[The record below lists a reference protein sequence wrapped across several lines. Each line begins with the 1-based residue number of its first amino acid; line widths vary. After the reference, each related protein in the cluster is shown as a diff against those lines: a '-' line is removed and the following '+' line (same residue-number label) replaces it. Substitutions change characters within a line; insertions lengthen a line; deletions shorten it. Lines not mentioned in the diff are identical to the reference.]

1 MSFLGALPVELCLS
15 ILQHCDLSSLW
26 HLTLASRHVA
36 AVFDEYAL
44 ETIEKVIAKSV
55 PEQTRALMRAV
66 IRTRAAC
73 GPNLEAAQSITAIDS
88 DPLRRDE
95 VGDRSIPRRFLS
107 LAHHLHTTAHATA
120 DYYIEQSLTVRPW
133 SALKFNG
140 KEFCIQKRFD
150 EAEKCEYHPLKTG
163 SSSWVEEQRIIKQ
176 LWRIQLF
183 FELNNSQAHGRL
195 DWSCEDQYP
204 LVDIAEFFTI
214 RDFELQQLFT
224 VYDFLHHTPEQQQ
237 AMGSY
242 KIPAAATTAVAAT
255 ELQTHLV
262 CAQPVRSRCDHYQ
275 QGLSHLDRPPLS
287 YIFQRLM
294 ARGGQGGPITGL
306 PFDPY
311 RKYGFA
317 IWDDQRMADLGLA
330 EAHGKTILNRQHY
343 FYRWYSILS
352 EEDKALH

>member
-1 MSFLGALPVELCLS
+1 MSFFGQLPVELCLS

-26 HLTLASRHVA
+26 HLTLASRDVA

-44 ETIEKVIAKSV
+44 ETVEKVIANSI
-55 PEQTRALMRAV
+55 PEQTQALMRAV

-73 GPNLEAAQSITAIDS
+73 GPGLEAAQSITAIDS

-95 VGDRSIPRRFLS
+95 VEDRSIPRRFLS
-107 LAHHLHTTAHATA
+107 LAHHLHTISHATA
-120 DYYIEQSLTVRPW
+120 EYYIEQSLTVRPW
-133 SALKFNG
+133 SSLQLDLKAD
-140 KEFCIQKRFD
+140 CLRQRFD
-150 EAEKCEYHPLKTG
+150 RAKKCEYHPLKTG
-163 SSSWVEEQRIIKQ
+163 PPSWVEEQRIIKQ

-183 FELNNSQAHGRL
+183 FELNNAQLHHRL
-195 DWSCEDQYP
+195 EWPREDQYP

-224 VYDFLHHTPEQQQ
+224 VYDFLHHTPEQRQT
-237 AMGSY
+237 MSNY
-242 KIPAAATTAVAAT
+242 SIPAAASAT
-255 ELQTHLV
+255 VLQANIV
-262 CAQPVRSRCDHYQ
+262 CKGPVRSAARCDHYQ

-294 ARGGQGGPITGL
+294 SRDGQGGPIPGL

-317 IWDDQRMADLGLA
+317 IWDDQRMADLGFA
-330 EAHGKTILNRQHY
+330 EAHGRAILNRSHY
-343 FYRWYSILS
+343 FYRWYSILT